1 MKNLTYDLVEEVGD
15 KLVSMFVAKTIQEMM
30 GWYADDDLDKNVDG
44 LADSIVDEIVGN
56 DLDVFIASNIRP
68 LIDEYTKDL
77 SKEELVLVVNT
88 ISDAKEQKQI
98 VDQISRKFNEES
110 LDAEWQRQLT
120 KLN

>member
-1 MKNLTYDLVEEVGD
+1 MKNLAYDLVEEVGD

-30 GWYADDDLDKNVDG
+30 GWYADDDLDKKVDG
-44 LADSIVDEIVGN
+44 FADSIVDEIVGN

-77 SKEELVLVVNT
+77 SEEELVLFVNT
-88 ISDAKEQKQI
+88 ISDAKEQKQL
-98 VDQISRKFNEES
+98 VDQIARKFNEES
-110 LDAEWQRQLT
+110 LDAEWQRQLA